1 MGAWGTGIY
10 DNDDA
15 ADWAHGL
22 DDGGLDLVRSA
33 LRAVQAESYLEA
45 PTGAEALAAAD
56 VIGRLKSGGGE
67 QSPYAESVM
76 DWVDEHEDDDSWIA
90 LVPAARAAVVAVRAE
105 SSELRE
111 LWAEDEATFSD
122 WLVVVAELE
131 ARLMDDDR

>member
-1 MGAWGTGIY
+1 MGAWSTGIY
-10 DNDDA
+10 DNDAA

-33 LRAVQAESYLEA
+33 LLATQTESYLEA

-56 VIGRLKSGGGE
+56 VIARLKSGGGE

-76 DWVDEHEDDDSWIA
+76 NWVDQHENDEAWIA
-90 LVPAARAAVVAVRAE
+90 LVSAARAAIAAVRAE

-111 LWAEDEATFSD
+111 LWAEDETTYAD

-131 ARLMDDDR
+131 ARLIDDNR

>member
-1 MGAWGTGIY
+1 
-10 DNDDA
+10 
-15 ADWAHGL
+15 
-22 DDGGLDLVRSA
+22 
-33 LRAVQAESYLEA
+33 
-45 PTGAEALAAAD
+45 
-56 VIGRLKSGGGE
+56 
-67 QSPYAESVM
+67 M